1 MIIANYIHKIPQPL
15 RFVMVG
21 GLAASVHFMVVL
33 MLVEYFQTAPLA
45 ANGLAFCIAF
55 CVSFTGQKRFTF
67 TGSNKSAQQSFF
79 PYLLISITSFV
90 CNELLL
96 GIGIYVFKFPYQIT
110 LFCVLIIVALGTYFS
125 SKYWAF
131 AKI

>member
-1 MIIANYIHKIPQPL
+1 MTIANYIRKIPQPL

-33 MLVEYFQTAPLA
+33 ILVEYFQALPLA
-45 ANGLAFCIAF
+45 ANCVAFCIAF
-55 CVSFTGQKRFTF
+55 CVSFTGQRRFTF
-67 TGSNKSAQQSFF
+67 VSNKSAQQSFF

-96 GIGIYVFKFPYQIT
+96 GMGIYVFKFPYQIT

-131 AKI
+131 AKT